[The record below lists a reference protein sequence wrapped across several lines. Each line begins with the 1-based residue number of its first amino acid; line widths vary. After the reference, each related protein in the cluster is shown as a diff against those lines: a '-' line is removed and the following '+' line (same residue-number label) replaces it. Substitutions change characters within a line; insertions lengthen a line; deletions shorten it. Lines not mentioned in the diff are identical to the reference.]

1 MFYTREWIPVVMTLH
16 IMVILDKMQWARCAK
31 ANEFL
36 VPLIRSSRN
45 GLKRNWGAMLTCHV
59 CVYL

>member
-1 MFYTREWIPVVMTLH
+1 MKVNEHTRP